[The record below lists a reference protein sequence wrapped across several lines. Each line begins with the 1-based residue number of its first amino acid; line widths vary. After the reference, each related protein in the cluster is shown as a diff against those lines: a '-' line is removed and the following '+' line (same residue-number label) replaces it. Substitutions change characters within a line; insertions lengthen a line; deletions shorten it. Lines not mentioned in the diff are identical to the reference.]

1 MEIVILSGLSGSGKS
16 TAIKFLE
23 DIGYFCID
31 NLPTSIITE
40 FIDLCKKSETN
51 FTKIAVVIDIRIKEI
66 ETLNNFA
73 EFIALIKKR
82 VKKVNMLFLE
92 SKNEVVIKRYKETRR
107 RHPLSKDGDIL
118 ENVEK
123 ERKVLEN
130 VRNLSDHI
138 VDTSDYNV
146 HELRDRI
153 NNIFTNENPHRMLLN
168 IISFG
173 FKHGYPI
180 DADIVLDARF
190 LPNPY
195 FVDSL
200 KELDG
205 NDPKIREFVIS
216 NVESMEFIAKISDLL
231 IFLIPRYKKEGK
243 SYLNLAIG
251 CTGGKH
257 RSVAVANELA
267 KSLNETELLVKH
279 RDIYK

>member
-92 SKNEVVIKRYKETRR
+92 SKNEVLIKRYKETRR

-267 KSLNETELLVKH
+267 KGLNESELLVKH

>member
-1 MEIVILSGLSGSGKS
+1 
-16 TAIKFLE
+16 
-23 DIGYFCID
+23 
-31 NLPTSIITE
+31 
-40 FIDLCKKSETN
+40 
-51 FTKIAVVIDIRIKEI
+51 
-66 ETLNNFA
+66 
-73 EFIALIKKR
+73 
-82 VKKVNMLFLE
+82 MLFLE

-267 KSLNETELLVKH
+267 KSLNEAELLVKH